1 MADGDETESAS
12 SNDRSQRNSGRNT
25 VVNAASA
32 SLAKSNKLLTE
43 DDHDSGIVLNS
54 QQQLGNGNNRSR
66 FLEKKSIFTIAYDEV
81 ATTKIPSATDN
92 LPT

>member
-1 MADGDETESAS
+1 MVDGDETESAS
-12 SNDRSQRNSGRNT
+12 SNDRSQRNSGRN
-25 VVNAASA
+25 AASV
-32 SLAKSNKLLTE
+32 SYTTTKHNKLLTE

-54 QQQLGNGNNRSR
+54 QQQGNNRSR
-66 FLEKKSIFTIAYDEV
+66 FLEKKSILTIAYDEV